1 MRHERCLTV
10 RRYTTTCELD
20 LPASASSHHP
30 RFAMGPEPEAPE
42 MDAIAM
48 LVSEHEIDAI
58 AACCENLVSGRLIVE
73 MKVSHSSR

>member
-1 MRHERCLTV
+1 
-10 RRYTTTCELD
+10 
-20 LPASASSHHP
+20 
-30 RFAMGPEPEAPE
+30 MGPEPEAPE